1 MALIWIDVMNFFLI
15 CRDVTGAMNRLEFDQ
30 IVRMEEVLQQI
41 PQTVTIMEASARDGK
56 GLQDIAKWIQEHARP
71 PPY

>member
-1 MALIWIDVMNFFLI
+1 
-15 CRDVTGAMNRLEFDQ
+15 MNRLEFDQ